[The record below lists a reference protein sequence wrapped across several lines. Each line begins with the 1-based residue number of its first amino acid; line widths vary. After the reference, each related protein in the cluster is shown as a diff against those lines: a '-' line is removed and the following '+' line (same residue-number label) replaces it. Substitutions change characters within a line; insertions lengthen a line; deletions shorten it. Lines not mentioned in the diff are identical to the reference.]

1 MVDYIINRAAILYVL
16 ENCRA
21 RDERVSEIENGLLY
35 LVIKLSWQMY
45 TLQALWNDF
54 EKYIMLILIDV
65 FSTWWCFIIFI
76 FNLLSTKCIEAC
88 KRFKKHALVKCKH
101 HYSEKTHDLLWS
113 TNKST
118 TMYRAGIVTLSII
131 LKLMVGRV
139 FALVAYYCCW
149 NYWRCA
155 SKIEQ
160 IFHNRTQFVFCF
172 VIFIV
177 SIASQLFWNHFDIED
192 ISILSWDR

>member
-1 MVDYIINRAAILYVL
+1 M
-16 ENCRA
+16 
-21 RDERVSEIENGLLY
+21 
-35 LVIKLSWQMY
+35 Q
-45 TLQALWNDF
+45 
-54 EKYIMLILIDV
+54 
-65 FSTWWCFIIFI
+65 
-76 FNLLSTKCIEAC
+76 
-88 KRFKKHALVKCKH
+88 KHALVKCKH

-177 SIASQLFWNHFDIED
+177 SIASQLFLILTSKTYRSYPGIAKWWTLLIDIWSCYNLFLTMSQIWIIEIIACD
-192 ISILSWDR
+192 LFCLHLVVVERKEVWRGLTTR

>member
-1 MVDYIINRAAILYVL
+1 M
-16 ENCRA
+16 
-21 RDERVSEIENGLLY
+21 
-35 LVIKLSWQMY
+35 
-45 TLQALWNDF
+45 
-54 EKYIMLILIDV
+54 
-65 FSTWWCFIIFI
+65 
-76 FNLLSTKCIEAC
+76 
-88 KRFKKHALVKCKH
+88 
-101 HYSEKTHDLLWS
+101 HDLLWS

-160 IFHNRTQFVFCF
+160 IFHNWTQFVFVWLF
-172 VIFIV
+172 LLYQSLNNYFKT
-177 SIASQLFWNHFDIED
+177 SKTYWSYPGIAIWWALLTDIWSCYNLFLTMSQIWIIEILACDLFCLHLVVVERKEVWRG
-192 ISILSWDR
+192 LTTR